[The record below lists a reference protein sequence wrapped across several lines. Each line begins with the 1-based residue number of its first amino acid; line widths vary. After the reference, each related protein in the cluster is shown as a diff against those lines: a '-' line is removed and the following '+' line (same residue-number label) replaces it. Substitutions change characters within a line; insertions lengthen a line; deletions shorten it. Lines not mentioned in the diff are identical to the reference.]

1 MILNNCHRNVI
12 SFMLRITVSITC
24 VIFRLGCSLK
34 TEFIRAILAALRRAS
49 AFVGQVWSV
58 LLLLLLLL
66 MASLVGIVIG
76 IGKSGW
82 YSDLCQSVQRGS
94 DQCRWSDV
102 KV

>member
-1 MILNNCHRNVI
+1 M
-12 SFMLRITVSITC
+12 SITW

-66 MASLVGIVIG
+66 VLASMVGILNICIG
-76 IGKSGW
+76 VGVGIDICIGTSGW
-82 YSDLCQSVQRGS
+82 YSDRCQSVIIN
-94 DQCRWSDV
+94 
-102 KV
+102 